1 MLTCEVNGSYTV
13 VDCKH
18 MSASSLNICLLVFIL
33 LHDWQITWSWSWF
46 NVKIYTRIVP

>member
-1 MLTCEVNGSYTV
+1 MLLANCNDYRIKHRCIMLTCEVNGSYTV

-33 LHDWQITWSWSWF
+33 LHD
-46 NVKIYTRIVP
+46 